1 MKDLQ
6 DLLTKTMNDDGVQ
19 SDASKEAK
27 PSLTIIIGGY
37 NSIQAHTSVQ
47 INAEKLPETIESI
60 TQGLKDIS
68 PETMEKIAE
77 PLGRLAD
84 AIASLIYRNQA

>member
-1 MKDLQ
+1 MNDLQ
-6 DLLTKTMNDDGVQ
+6 DLVIKTMNDDGVE
-19 SDASKEAK
+19 SNTDKEAK

-60 TQGLKDIS
+60 AKTLNDIP
-68 PETMEKIAE
+68 PETIDKIAE
-77 PLGRLAD
+77 PLNRLMD
-84 AIASLIYRNQA
+84 AIASLISKNQA

>member
-60 TQGLKDIS
+60 AKTLNDI
-68 PETMEKIAE
+68 PPDTIEKIAE
-77 PLGRLAD
+77 PLNRLMD
-84 AIASLIYRNQA
+84 AIASLISRNQA